1 VFQKNKPITTISPEF
16 DTEFDWEYV
25 AGHMNKELVF
35 NHRPTKTLITAD
47 MMFNLPATEQF
58 SKSGVDATSGIFTK
72 IFGALQSTAGD
83 AKWQKRVIWYGTSA
97 GDRKSFN
104 QSVAR
109 INEWNFERIVACH
122 GDVIEGEGK
131 SIWAK
136 VFGWHLDAAK
146 KGV

>member
-1 VFQKNKPITTISPEF
+1 
-16 DTEFDWEYV
+16 
-25 AGHMNKELVF
+25 MNKELVF